1 MASCSN
7 TKFDVF
13 LSFRGEDT
21 RYTFTSHLHAALCR
35 RKIQTFIDYD
45 LRKGDEISPALEKT
59 IEDSCLSIIIL
70 SENYASSTWCLNEL
84 VKILECKK
92 AKGQIVLPVFY
103 HVLPSHVRKQT
114 GSYGVAFAKH
124 EKFFNNTK
132 ADKVSTWRSALNQV
146 TNLSGWDLKQH
157 DGPES
162 EFIEKIV
169 KDVLKKLK
177 HMSSGDHLD
186 GLVGMSSRIDEVDS
200 LLCIGT
206 VDFRIMGIWGM
217 AGVGKTTIARAIF
230 NRIANQFE
238 SCCFLAN
245 IMEESAKCGLNNL
258 QEKLFSEILEEPNL
272 TIDAFTLN
280 RLCRKKVLIVL
291 DDVNNAQHLKHLV
304 GDRRWFGLGSRIIV
318 TSRDMQV
325 LKNGVDGLY
334 ELKELNYHD
343 ALQLFS
349 LNAFKQ
355 SYPVEEYVD
364 LSNRV
369 FSYAKGNPLALKVLG
384 CFLQGRSK
392 QEWKSL
398 LNKLKRCPNLDIQN
412 VLRLSYD
419 GLDDEEKEIFL
430 DIACFFE
437 GEDKDYVTAILDGYG
452 LCTQIGICV
461 LSDKCLITVTRNK
474 ILIHDLIQEMGRNIV
489 LQESMKE
496 PGERSRLWDPQDI
509 CNLFKKNTGTKAV
522 ESISLDLS
530 QINELH
536 LSSDAFMRMHRL
548 KFLKFYS
555 AHYSKGKK
563 EKDKVH
569 LREGL
574 ELLPDELRYL
584 HWHRYPLKCLPS
596 KFDPE
601 RLVEL
606 QMHHSSVEHLWEE
619 NQFNLEKLRRIDLS
633 HSQHLAE
640 IPNLSGASNL
650 QTMVLNGC
658 SSLTKFPQIS
668 WNIKVLRLS
677 KTAIE
682 EVPSAIEYLNQLVS
696 LELNYCTRLQNLPS
710 NIRNLTSLR
719 KLSLKGCSCIT
730 EFPEISGDV
739 LFLYLD
745 ETAID
750 QVPSSIKR
758 LTKLSEL
765 SLKYCT
771 RLERVSSSI
780 FKLQSLTHCI
790 LSGCSTLDDLPE
802 VLETK
807 GNLERLLLDRTAIKK
822 LPASIEFLPQLI
834 DLNTGYCKCIES
846 LPNSICNMKSLS
858 SLDLSGCL
866 GVDKMLED
874 LPLSSSS
881 GLSSLKQLNLSKCNL
896 STLPSAVSCLP
907 YLKSLNV
914 SGNNF
919 ESLSLAP
926 FSCLVELNISHCKRL
941 QSLQEF
947 PLPSNLLD
955 LQAHHCISL
964 ETLPTSNV
972 VFTGNWITQQRSIYY
987 NCLKLDANVLVNIMA
1002 DAQLRI
1008 QVMATKARE
1017 TASLTMY
1024 LEDPSFSFCCP
1035 GNEIPEWFSH
1045 HHRGSAVVIKLPP
1058 HWCSTKFL
1066 GFALC
1071 VVAAFEDCEYFNFC
1085 FNCKCYFL
1093 TKDDEV
1099 HEIVCDIDGM
1109 KIDGRLGFQESDHVF
1124 LVYAY
1129 ELSAVFQRDDGEHN
1143 LSIYSSC
1150 REALF
1155 EFSPVDEDLQPIP
1168 NCKIK
1173 KCGVHLLYLEEETN
1187 QISGDDSLNEAG
1199 LVESGGD
1206 GIQNIVEDEEVPN
1219 STTLEEG
1226 TEHKSESE
1234 IDTLLLGKSG
1244 VKLRSFSWLDLLFF
1258 NCCGAVD

>member
-1 MASCSN
+1 MASS
-7 TKFDVF
+7 KFDVF

-21 RYTFTSHLHAALCR
+21 RSTFTSLLHAALCR

-103 HVLPSHVRKQT
+103 HVLPSHVRKQS
-114 GSYGVAFAKH
+114 GSYGEAFAKH
-124 EKFFNNTK
+124 ETFFNNKK
-132 ADKVSTWRSALNQV
+132 ADKVSTWRSALTQV
-146 TNLSGWDLKQH
+146 TNFSGWDLKQH
-157 DGPES
+157 DGSES

-177 HMSSGDHLD
+177 HVPSGDHLD
-186 GLVGMSSRIDEVDS
+186 GLVGMSSRIDKVDS
-200 LLCIGT
+200 LLCMGT
-206 VDFRIMGIWGM
+206 EDCRILGIWGM

-245 IMEESAKCGLNNL
+245 FREESAKCGLNNL
-258 QEKLFSEILEEPNL
+258 QEKLLSEILEDPNL
-272 TIDAFTLN
+272 TTDAFTLN

-304 GDRRWFGLGSRIIV
+304 GDRRWFGPGSRIII
-318 TSRDMQV
+318 TSRDIQV
-325 LKNGVDGLY
+325 LK
-334 ELKELNYHD
+334 
-343 ALQLFS
+343 
-349 LNAFKQ
+349 
-355 SYPVEEYVD
+355 
-364 LSNRV
+364 
-369 FSYAKGNPLALKVLG
+369 
-384 CFLQGRSK
+384 
-392 QEWKSL
+392 
-398 LNKLKRCPNLDIQN
+398 
-412 VLRLSYD
+412 
-419 GLDDEEKEIFL
+419 
-430 DIACFFE
+430 
-437 GEDKDYVTAILDGYG
+437 
-452 LCTQIGICV
+452 
-461 LSDKCLITVTRNK
+461 
-474 ILIHDLIQEMGRNIV
+474 MGTN
-489 LQESMKE
+489 
-496 PGERSRLWDPQDI
+496 
-509 CNLFKKNTGTKAV
+509 AV

-536 LSSDAFMRMHRL
+536 LNSDAFMRMQRL

-555 AHYSKGKK
+555 SHYSKGKK

-584 HWHRYPLKCLPS
+584 HWHRYPLRFLPP
-596 KFDPE
+596 KIDPE
-601 RLVEL
+601 NLVEL

-658 SSLTKFPQIS
+658 SKITKFPQIS
-668 WNIKVLRLS
+668 WNIKELKLS
-677 KTAIE
+677 QTAIE
-682 EVPSAIEYLNQLVS
+682 EVPSAIEYLNQLRS

-710 NIRNLTSLR
+710 NIRNLTSLTQ
-719 KLSLKGCSCIT
+719 LSLQGCSSIT
-730 EFPEISGDV
+730 EFPDISGDV
-739 LFLYLD
+739 SVLYLD
-745 ETAID
+745 GTAID
-750 QVPSSIKR
+750 QVPSSIER
-758 LTKLSEL
+758 LTKLHRL

-771 RLERVSSSI
+771 RLKRVSSSI
-780 FKLQSLTHCI
+780 FKLQSLSFCI
-790 LSGCSTLDDLPE
+790 LSGCSRLDDLPE

-807 GNLERLLLDRTAIKK
+807 GNLEGLYLDRTSIKK
-822 LPASIEFLPQLI
+822 LPATIEFLPQLN

-881 GLSSLKQLNLSKCNL
+881 GLSSLNMLNLSKCNL
-896 STLPSAVSCLP
+896 SSLPSALSCLP

-919 ESLSLAP
+919 ESLSLTP
-926 FSCLVELNISHCKRL
+926 FACLEELNISHCKRL

-947 PLPSNLLD
+947 PLPSHLLD

-972 VFTGNWITQQRSIYY
+972 VFTGNWITEQSSIYY
-987 NCLKLDANVLVNIMA
+987 NCLKLDANARVNIMA

-1017 TASLTMY
+1017 TSS
-1024 LEDPSFSFCCP
+1024 LEDY
-1035 GNEIPEWFSH
+1035 
-1045 HHRGSAVVIKLPP
+1045 L
-1058 HWCSTKFL
+1058 
-1066 GFALC
+1066 
-1071 VVAAFEDCEYFNFC
+1071 
-1085 FNCKCYFL
+1085 
-1093 TKDDEV
+1093 KDGEV

-1109 KIDGRLGFQESDHVF
+1109 KIDGRLGFLESDHVF
-1124 LVYAY
+1124 LVYAH
-1129 ELSAVFQRDDGEHN
+1129 ELSTVFQRDDGEHN

-1150 REALF
+1150 QEALF
-1155 EFSPVDEDLQPIP
+1155 EFSHVDKDLQPIP

-1199 LVESGGD
+1199 HVENGGD

-1219 STTLEEG
+1219 PKRLK
-1226 TEHKSESE
+1226 H
-1234 IDTLLLGKSG
+1234 
-1244 VKLRSFSWLDLLFF
+1244 
-1258 NCCGAVD
+1258 